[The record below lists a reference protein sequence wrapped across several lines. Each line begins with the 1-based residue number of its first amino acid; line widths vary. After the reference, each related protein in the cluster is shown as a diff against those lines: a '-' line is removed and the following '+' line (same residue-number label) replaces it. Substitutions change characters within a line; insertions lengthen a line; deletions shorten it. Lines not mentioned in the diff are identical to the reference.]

1 MFVLIGL
8 AVVFASIIAG
18 YTMHG
23 GQLLILFQI
32 SEFIIIGGAAIGALL
47 ISNPPDM
54 LRRIVQGVLATLRGN
69 KLSKAAYL
77 ELLQFLFEIFQ
88 LAKREGLIALEQH
101 VENPHSS
108 AIFSKYPTVLA
119 NHHAVD
125 FFCDTMK
132 VVLNGGVPPHDLED
146 LMELDLETI
155 HQKESRA
162 PAALITIADSL
173 PGLGI
178 VAAVLGV
185 VITMGKVDQPPEVVG
200 HSVAAALVGTFLGV
214 LLSYGVVGPI
224 GRSLEN
230 LQAAEQRY
238 LNCIKA
244 AILAFVKGA
253 PPVVAVEYGRRA
265 IDPDFRPS
273 FQETEEAI
281 KRAR

>member
-1 MFVLIGL
+1 
-8 AVVFASIIAG
+8 
-18 YTMHG
+18 
-23 GQLLILFQI
+23 
-32 SEFIIIGGAAIGALL
+32 
-47 ISNPPDM
+47 
-54 LRRIVQGVLATLRGN
+54 
-69 KLSKAAYL
+69 
-77 ELLQFLFEIFQ
+77 
-88 LAKREGLIALEQH
+88 

-273 FQETEEAI
+273 FQETEEAL

>member
-32 SEFIIIGGAAIGALL
+32 SEFLIIGGAAIGALL

-162 PAALITIADSL
+162 PAALITIAPRRRSSPLRIRSQDWESL
-173 PGLGI
+173 LQCSAWLSPWARWTNLRRWSDTALPQPWWGPSWACCSPTGWLDPSD
-178 VAAVLGV
+178 AA
-185 VITMGKVDQPPEVVG
+185 
-200 HSVAAALVGTFLGV
+200 
-214 LLSYGVVGPI
+214 
-224 GRSLEN
+224 
-230 LQAAEQRY
+230 
-238 LNCIKA
+238 
-244 AILAFVKGA
+244 
-253 PPVVAVEYGRRA
+253 
-265 IDPDFRPS
+265 
-273 FQETEEAI
+273 
-281 KRAR
+281 

>member
-1 MFVLIGL
+1 MLIGL

-32 SEFIIIGGAAIGALL
+32 SEFVIIGGAAIGALL

-273 FQETEEAI
+273 FQETEEAL

>member
-1 MFVLIGL
+1 MLIGL

>member
-32 SEFIIIGGAAIGALL
+32 SEWLIIGGAALGSLL
-47 ISNPPDM
+47 IANPPDL
-54 LRRIVQGVLATLRGN
+54 LRRIVQGALATIRGN
-69 KLSKAAYL
+69 RISKAAYI
-77 ELLQFLFEIFQ
+77 ELLQFLYEILQ
-88 LAKREGLIALEQH
+88 LAKREGLIALERH
-101 VENPHSS
+101 VEEPANSP
-108 AIFSKYPTVLA
+108 IFTKYPSLMA
-119 NHHAVD
+119 NHHAVA

-132 VVLNGGVPPHDLED
+132 VILNGGIPPHDLED
-146 LMELDLETI
+146 LMDIDLETV
-155 HQKESRA
+155 HQKEARA
-162 PAALITIADSL
+162 PSAIITIADSL

-224 GRSLEN
+224 GRNLEN
-230 LQAAEQRY
+230 LTLAEHRY

-244 AILAFVKGA
+244 TLLAFVKGA
-253 PPVVAVEYGRRA
+253 PPGHRY
-265 IDPDFRPS
+265 
-273 FQETEEAI
+273 
-281 KRAR
+281 

>member
-1 MFVLIGL
+1 MLIGL

-273 FQETEEAI
+273 FQETEEAL

>member
-108 AIFSKYPTVLA
+108 AIFGKYPTVLA

>member
-1 MFVLIGL
+1 
-8 AVVFASIIAG
+8 
-18 YTMHG
+18 
-23 GQLLILFQI
+23 
-32 SEFIIIGGAAIGALL
+32 
-47 ISNPPDM
+47 
-54 LRRIVQGVLATLRGN
+54 
-69 KLSKAAYL
+69 
-77 ELLQFLFEIFQ
+77 
-88 LAKREGLIALEQH
+88 
-101 VENPHSS
+101 
-108 AIFSKYPTVLA
+108 
-119 NHHAVD
+119 
-125 FFCDTMK
+125 
-132 VVLNGGVPPHDLED
+132 
-146 LMELDLETI
+146 MELDLETI

-273 FQETEEAI
+273 FQETEEAL

>member
-273 FQETEEAI
+273 FQETEEAL

>member
-8 AVVFASIIAG
+8 AVVFASIITG

>member
-8 AVVFASIIAG
+8 VVVFASIIAG

-23 GQLLILFQI
+23 GQLLILFQV
-32 SEFIIIGGAAIGALL
+32 SEFVIIGGAAIGALL

-119 NHHAVD
+119 NHHAMD

-273 FQETEEAI
+273 FQETEEAL

>member
-1 MFVLIGL
+1 MLIGL

-23 GQLLILFQI
+23 GQLLILFQV
-32 SEFIIIGGAAIGALL
+32 SEFVIIGGAAIGALL

-273 FQETEEAI
+273 FQETEEAL

>member
-1 MFVLIGL
+1 MLIGL

-23 GQLLILFQI
+23 GQLLILFQV
-32 SEFIIIGGAAIGALL
+32 SEFLIIGGAAIGALL

-253 PPVVAVEYGRRA
+253 PPMVAVEYGRRA

-273 FQETEEAI
+273 FQETEEAL

>member
-1 MFVLIGL
+1 MLIGL

-32 SEFIIIGGAAIGALL
+32 SEFLIIGGAAIGALL

-273 FQETEEAI
+273 FQETEEAL

>member
-1 MFVLIGL
+1 LP
-8 AVVFASIIAG
+8 SIIAG

-32 SEFIIIGGAAIGALL
+32 SEFLIIGGAAIGALL

-273 FQETEEAI
+273 FQETEEAL

>member
-23 GQLLILFQI
+23 GQLLILFQV
-32 SEFIIIGGAAIGALL
+32 SEFLIIGGAAIGALL

-108 AIFSKYPTVLA
+108 AIFSKYPTLLA

-244 AILAFVKGA
+244 AILAFIKGA

-273 FQETEEAI
+273 FQETEEAL

>member
-8 AVVFASIIAG
+8 AVVFASIIVG

-23 GQLLILFQI
+23 GQLLILFQV
-32 SEFIIIGGAAIGALL
+32 SEFLIIGGAAIGSLL

-273 FQETEEAI
+273 FQETEEAL

>member
-8 AVVFASIIAG
+8 VIVFVSIILG

-23 GQLLILFQI
+23 GQLLVLFQI
-32 SEFIIIGGAAIGALL
+32 SEFLIIGGAALGSLL
-47 ISNPPDM
+47 IANPPDL
-54 LRRIVQGVLATLRGN
+54 LRRIMRGVLSTLRGN
-69 KLSKAAYL
+69 RISKAAYV
-77 ELLQFLFEIFQ
+77 ELLQFLYEILQ
-88 LAKREGLIALEQH
+88 LAKREGLIALERH
-101 VENPHSS
+101 VEDPANSPL
-108 AIFSKYPTVLA
+108 FTKYPTLMA
-119 NHHAVD
+119 NPHAVA

-132 VVLNGGVPPHDLED
+132 VVLNGGIPPHDLED
-146 LMELDLETI
+146 LMELDLETV
-155 HQKESRA
+155 HQKEARA
-162 PAALITIADSL
+162 PAAVITVADAL

-224 GRSLEN
+224 GRNLEN
-230 LQAAEQRY
+230 LTLAEQRY

-244 AILAFVKGA
+244 TILAFVKGA
-253 PPVVAVEYGRRA
+253 PPVIAIEYGRRA

-273 FQETEEAI
+273 FQETEEAL
-281 KRAR
+281 KRGR

>member
-32 SEFIIIGGAAIGALL
+32 SEWLIIGGAALGSLL
-47 ISNPPDM
+47 IANPPDL
-54 LRRIVQGVLATLRGN
+54 LRRIVQGALATIRGN
-69 KLSKAAYL
+69 RISKAAYI
-77 ELLQFLFEIFQ
+77 ELLQFLYEILQ
-88 LAKREGLIALEQH
+88 LAKREGLIALERH
-101 VENPHSS
+101 VEEPANSP
-108 AIFSKYPTVLA
+108 IFTKYPSLMA
-119 NHHAVD
+119 NHHAVA

-132 VVLNGGVPPHDLED
+132 VILNGGIPPHDLED
-146 LMELDLETI
+146 LMDIDLETV
-155 HQKESRA
+155 HQKEARA
-162 PAALITIADSL
+162 PSAIITIADSL

-224 GRSLEN
+224 GRNLEN
-230 LQAAEQRY
+230 LTLAEHRY

-244 AILAFVKGA
+244 TLLAFVKGA
-253 PPVVAVEYGRRA
+253 PPVIAIEYGRRA

-273 FQETEEAI
+273 FQETEEAL
-281 KRAR
+281 KRGR

>member
-1 MFVLIGL
+1 MFVILGL
-8 AVVFASIIAG
+8 AIVFASIIAG
-18 YTMHG
+18 YTLHG
-23 GQLLILFQI
+23 GQLLVLFQI
-32 SEFIIIGGAAIGALL
+32 SEFLIIGGSALGALL
-47 ISNPPDM
+47 IANPPDL
-54 LRRIVQGVLATLRGN
+54 LRRIVRGVIVTVRGN
-69 KLSKAAYL
+69 RLTKAAYL
-77 ELLQFLFEIFQ
+77 ELLQFLYELLQ

-101 VENPHSS
+101 VENPENST
-108 AIFSKYPTVLA
+108 IFAKYPTVLA
-119 NHHAVD
+119 NQHAVA

-132 VVLNGGVPPHDLED
+132 VVLNGGIPPHDLED
-146 LMELDLETI
+146 LMDLDLETI
-155 HQKESRA
+155 HHKETRA
-162 PAALITIADSL
+162 PAALITVADAL

-200 HSVAAALVGTFLGV
+200 HSIAAALVGTFLGV

-230 LQAAEQRY
+230 HTHAEHRY

-244 AILAFVKGA
+244 TILAFVKGA

-273 FQETEEAI
+273 FQETEDAV
-281 KRAR
+281 KRTR

>member
-23 GQLLILFQI
+23 GQLLILFQV
-32 SEFIIIGGAAIGALL
+32 SEFVIIGGAAIGALL

-119 NHHAVD
+119 SHHAVD

-173 PGLGI
+173 PALGI

-273 FQETEEAI
+273 FQETEEAL